1 MKTDVIAIEVAQKE
15 VEKWLDFK
23 KVDDDKRA
31 DNAEGINALA
41 KAVSKGYLR
50 LNENHEFI
58 QTLKF
63 PIGDLKELKY
73 KPRLKMNEIHVKSTN
88 VKAGDAN
95 GLITAYICALT
106 DTNSGIIKEIDT
118 EDNRV
123 AQQIAIF
130 FL

>member
-23 KVDDDKRA
+23 KVDEDKRA

-41 KAVSKGYLR
+41 KSVSKGYLR

-106 DTNSGIIKEIDT
+106 DTNSGLIKEIDT
-118 EDNRV
+118 EDNRI